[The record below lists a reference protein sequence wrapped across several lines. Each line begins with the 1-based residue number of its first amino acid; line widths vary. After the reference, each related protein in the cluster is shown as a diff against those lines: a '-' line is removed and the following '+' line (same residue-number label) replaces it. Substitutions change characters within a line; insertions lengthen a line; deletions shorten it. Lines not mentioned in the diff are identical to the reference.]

1 MNKTFYSRFL
11 GLTIPILSVSKDVL
25 NSSLI
30 FSPELVEKMRQVE
43 QGKACTLKLT
53 LNSHRTDLR

>member
-1 MNKTFYSRFL
+1 MNKNFYSRFL

-30 FSPELVEKMRQVE
+30 FSPGLAEKMRQVE
-43 QGKACTLKLT
+43 
-53 LNSHRTDLR
+53 